1 MRFQSGFGTPDT
13 ARPVWEAIREEPQL
27 LQSCSICLEPLWD
40 AEPSVFVVNLRR
52 LCPHYFCSRCA
63 KRIVVEQ
70 TTMGLQN
77 FKEDQRVGSVDGLAS
92 VLDAEGNRLGDLVW
106 GESGQRLSDGE
117 LFLVLTQLER
127 LVELEVGMELRGKDS
142 DALVLRQGALF
153 GCLLHA
159 QRSLRRYTA
168 QELDAEGLDGA
179 MLVEGN
185 LEPLRRRCVVYRGG
199 DVVCWHCPRC
209 SLENSSSDFRC
220 KLCGAPPSCPREL
233 PAPRPLGVHGVAALR
248 TRFALRPQLH
258 WAMPLQCPLC
268 RLGGT
273 AFVAHM
279 PKLREAPAEW
289 FSMVSKGQDQISLS
303 ELAAGLAVVLP
314 LSPERLQQELQRFP
328 APMNYAAFV
337 AEGGPAHWAAG
348 QLAALTATGREPGI
362 CDAGP
367 EEEALAASAWEAFRE
382 QYTGAA
388 ERGMYMDTPVA
399 ENDVKYRW
407 RRLRDTFGVSSQE
420 ALGIIETDA
429 LPLVIDA
436 DYVEVLLAA
445 VALQALLSLR
455 RGNEVWRSNCAAEL
469 SLAGSLLQL
478 QPASEE
484 PLLPSA
490 MAALEERKRLVEGQ
504 IAEYD
509 EMHWL
514 QRALYDTGSFQ
525 AHADWLKAWRQE
537 WAEKLKAKAVKS
549 VKAVK
554 RGAPEGIE
562 APSLNLPAVERAKE
576 VLDRGGNDWKEAGM
590 DAVVEEVLHL
600 MEAEADNAFVQE
612 RGCES
617 LRYMAVD
624 EESRLAVGQG
634 ISTVLKSMELN
645 ENSSEVQGYCCGT
658 LVHLAATPS
667 TRHSIIEQNGVE
679 VILRAMSLHPGS
691 AFVHFKACAALA
703 NLAATG
709 FEQRQLGAK
718 GSSAALVRS
727 LRDHL
732 HDLSVLQYCLGAV
745 HNLASDRENQAALRT
760 AGAVRALRD
769 AVRLHPHVS
778 EVQKVGK
785 KTIKL
790 LKAREHSET
799 ETDLQLGDWWLP
811 SSALPGQKTFNAM
824 VEGASREKA
833 LEIVQRH
840 PGILAAGPEVKTNML
855 QADVASS
862 AINVARGLGKM
873 LR

>member
-1 MRFQSGFGTPDT
+1 MGNVAACPDACCWSAVYWLASRGQGELFVFGFPRRAQSRGDGASANGAYRVTGEHHG
-13 ARPVWEAIREEPQL
+13 RPVFARLDKGPFVYFWDARDGPSWCGWWLGPIVGGAEVWGYNPEPAALPPSSGWRSPWQGPASARIRMTLKAGVAARFLAAAPVQEEVPEWLRNPGHCEAIREEPQL

-362 CDAGP
+362 CDA
-367 EEEALAASAWEAFRE
+367 
-382 QYTGAA
+382 
-388 ERGMYMDTPVA
+388 V
-399 ENDVKYRW
+399 
-407 RRLRDTFGVSSQE
+407 
-420 ALGIIETDA
+420 
-429 LPLVIDA
+429 
-436 DYVEVLLAA
+436 
-445 VALQALLSLR
+445 
-455 RGNEVWRSNCAAEL
+455 
-469 SLAGSLLQL
+469 
-478 QPASEE
+478 
-484 PLLPSA
+484 
-490 MAALEERKRLVEGQ
+490 
-504 IAEYD
+504 
-509 EMHWL
+509 
-514 QRALYDTGSFQ
+514 
-525 AHADWLKAWRQE
+525 
-537 WAEKLKAKAVKS
+537 
-549 VKAVK
+549 
-554 RGAPEGIE
+554 
-562 APSLNLPAVERAKE
+562 
-576 VLDRGGNDWKEAGM
+576 
-590 DAVVEEVLHL
+590 
-600 MEAEADNAFVQE
+600 
-612 RGCES
+612 
-617 LRYMAVD
+617 
-624 EESRLAVGQG
+624 
-634 ISTVLKSMELN
+634 
-645 ENSSEVQGYCCGT
+645 
-658 LVHLAATPS
+658 
-667 TRHSIIEQNGVE
+667 
-679 VILRAMSLHPGS
+679 
-691 AFVHFKACAALA
+691 
-703 NLAATG
+703 
-709 FEQRQLGAK
+709 
-718 GSSAALVRS
+718 
-727 LRDHL
+727 
-732 HDLSVLQYCLGAV
+732 
-745 HNLASDRENQAALRT
+745 
-760 AGAVRALRD
+760 
-769 AVRLHPHVS
+769 
-778 EVQKVGK
+778 
-785 KTIKL
+785 
-790 LKAREHSET
+790 
-799 ETDLQLGDWWLP
+799 
-811 SSALPGQKTFNAM
+811 
-824 VEGASREKA
+824 
-833 LEIVQRH
+833 
-840 PGILAAGPEVKTNML
+840 
-855 QADVASS
+855 
-862 AINVARGLGKM
+862 
-873 LR
+873 